1 MGKNKLPYIFI
12 FDIDN
17 CIIGNV
23 EYPIYEYEL
32 MQLIKNNCNK
42 KDVLKKCKK
51 YIDIVK

>member
-17 CIIGNV
+17 CIIGHV
-23 EYPIYEYEL
+23 EYPIYEYQL

-42 KDVLKKCKK
+42 KC
-51 YIDIVK
+51 